1 MDNYY
6 SQIKEQI
13 INNEVIKQV
22 KNYSINKSNLTT
34 YYNISKLLHEAGKN
48 YGEVIIK
55 KYSVKL
61 TNEFGK
67 GFTTTRLK
75 YFRRFFDIFSKSPTL
90 SDKLSFS
97 HYCEIIWLNNIEEIK
112 YYIDITIKN
121 NLSVRQLRQKI
132 KSNEYERLPEETK
145 LKLQNNDNIE
155 LKDIIKNPIV
165 IKNDNNIEILKE
177 KTVQKL
183 ILENIPF
190 FLKELG
196 DGFTFIDNEYK
207 IKIGNTYNYIDLL
220 LFNYEY
226 NSFVVIEI
234 KITELKKEHIG
245 QIEIYMNYID
255 NNIKKIHHNKTIGII
270 ICRKDNKFIIEYSSD
285 KRILSREYQLI

>member
-22 KNYSINKSNLTT
+22 KNYSINKSDLTT
-34 YYNISKLLHEAGKN
+34 YYNIGKLLHEAGKN
-48 YGEVIIK
+48 YGEGIIK

-97 HYCEIIWLNNIEEIK
+97 HYCEIIWFNNIEEIK

>member
-13 INNEVIKQV
+13 INNEITKQI
-22 KNYSINKSNLTT
+22 KNYSINKSDLTT
-34 YYNISKLLHEAGKN
+34 YYSIGKLLYDAGKH
-48 YGEVIIK
+48 YGESIIK
-55 KYSVKL
+55 NYSIKL

-67 GFTTTRLK
+67 GYTLTNLKLMRKFYIFT
-75 YFRRFFDIFSKSPTL
+75 KSHTL
-90 SDKLSFS
+90 CDYLSWS
-97 HYCEIIWLNNIEEIK
+97 HYRLLLSMDNTKLN
-112 YYIDITIKN
+112 YYIKIIIQQ
-121 NLSVRQLRQKI
+121 NLSVRELEKRI
-132 KSNEYERLPEETK
+132 KSNEYKRLPDETK
-145 LKLQNNDNIE
+145 LKLQNNNDIK

-177 KTVQKL
+177 KTLQKL
-183 ILENIPF
+183 ILENIPS

-207 IKIGNTYNYIDLL
+207 VKIGDRYNYIDLL
-220 LFNYEY
+220 LFNYEF
-226 NSFVVIEI
+226 NCFIVIEL
-234 KITELKKEHIG
+234 KITKLKKEHIG
-245 QIEIYMNYID
+245 QLEIYMNYID

-285 KRILSREYQLI
+285 KRILSREYQLS

>member
-245 QIEIYMNYID
+245 QIEVYMNYID
-255 NNIKKIHHNKTIGII
+255 DNIKKIHHDKTIGII